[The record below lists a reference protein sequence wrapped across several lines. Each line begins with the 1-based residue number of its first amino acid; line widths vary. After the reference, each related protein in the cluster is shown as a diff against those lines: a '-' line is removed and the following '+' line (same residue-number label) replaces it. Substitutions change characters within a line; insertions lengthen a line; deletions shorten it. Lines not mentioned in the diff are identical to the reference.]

1 MDDVLFSCVFIYG
14 TNGLWWSHHEM
25 KYRSRNN
32 KIDQIYSV
40 TNEPEAKFVF
50 IGPCSSVVAVA
61 TDHVRKARKMPSLDF
76 NIQYSKI
83 IS

>member
-1 MDDVLFSCVFIYG
+1 
-14 TNGLWWSHHEM
+14 M

-61 TDHVRKARKMPSLDF
+61 ADHVRKPERCRPLTLTFS
-76 NIQYSKI
+76 IQKLFPKFLICCFVYIWHRFK
-83 IS
+83 